1 MTAYISFIIGCQY
14 STTCASAKTVCVIFR
29 PPNLDYFFV
38 SVQWYHEYT
47 YEMAY
52 SGKVDDFEAY
62 IAELEKK
69 LDNKDAEIRLLTNE
83 IDKYKQILQPLT
95 AAVLGFHSIDGAGTP
110 PAVSVMVTAG
120 RIKKFAISAEPL
132 AIEGAQQLLMKTY
145 PKSVR

>member
-1 MTAYISFIIGCQY
+1 
-14 STTCASAKTVCVIFR
+14 
-29 PPNLDYFFV
+29 
-38 SVQWYHEYT
+38 
-47 YEMAY
+47 MAY
-52 SGKVDDFEAY
+52 SGKVNDFEAY